1 MTRRESAIA
10 VGALLLGLALAFPLG
25 LMLGG
30 DEHGA
35 APARSEATGMG
46 RQMFSPRVLSDPDFL
61 EQQEANVVALERAC
75 REHGQMCAEAEGA
88 REWLERRRGG

>member
-10 VGALLLGLALAFPLG
+10 AGALLLGLALAFPLG

-30 DEHGA
+30 AESDP
-35 APARSEATGMG
+35 APTRSEPTGMG

-61 EQQEANVVALERAC
+61 EQQEANVEALERAC

-88 REWLERRRGG
+88 REWLERRRGE